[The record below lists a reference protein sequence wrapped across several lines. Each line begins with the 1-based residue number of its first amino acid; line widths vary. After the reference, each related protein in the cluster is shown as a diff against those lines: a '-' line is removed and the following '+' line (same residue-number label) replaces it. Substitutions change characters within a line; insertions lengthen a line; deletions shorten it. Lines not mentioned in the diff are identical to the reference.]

1 MKFLFQI
8 INGLHIGSIYA
19 LVALGYSMVYGIVK
33 LINFAH
39 GDIIMVGAYAA
50 YVLLVL
56 CGLPVWVA
64 VIGSI
69 VFCALAGVLI
79 ERIAYRRLLV
89 KEAPRISLL
98 ITAIGVSIFLQ
109 NLFQLIFTS
118 SGKSFPSIFNYEPI
132 VMGERQVSI
141 VSLITIV
148 TTVVLMVL
156 LQLLVKKPVWAR
168 RCAPFRKTP
177 ARPSSWA
184 STPIPPFPGPLLSA
198 LGWLRW
204 ALCSIPPPIR

>member
-118 SGKSFPSIFNYEPI
+118 SGKSFPS
-132 VMGERQVSI
+132 
-141 VSLITIV
+141 
-148 TTVVLMVL
+148 
-156 LQLLVKKPVWAR
+156 
-168 RCAPFRKTP
+168 PFRKTP

-204 ALCSIPPPIR
+204 ALCSILHPIR

>member
-118 SGKSFPSIFNYEPI
+118 SGKYHHCHDRGADGAASASGQKNPS
-132 VMGERQVSI
+132 GQGD
-141 VSLITIV
+141 
-148 TTVVLMVL
+148 
-156 LQLLVKKPVWAR
+156 AR
-168 RCAPFRKTP
+168 RFGR
-177 ARPSSWA
+177 RRR
-184 STPIPPFPGPLLSA
+184 G
-198 LGWLRW
+198 
-204 ALCSIPPPIR
+204 